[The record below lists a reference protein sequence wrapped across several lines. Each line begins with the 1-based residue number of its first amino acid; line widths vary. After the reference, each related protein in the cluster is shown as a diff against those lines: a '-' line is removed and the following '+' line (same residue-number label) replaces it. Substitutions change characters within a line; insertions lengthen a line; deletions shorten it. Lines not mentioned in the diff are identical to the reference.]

1 MADQTVITDTD
12 EFLGVK
18 EAPAWQRWVK
28 WAAIG
33 VGVIL
38 LLLLV
43 KHFTTPSDAAGYST
57 QAAKTGSITTT
68 VSATG
73 KLAPVNQVTV
83 GSQLSGLVT
92 QVAVDVN
99 DHVVQG
105 QALALIDPEQ
115 IDDQIRAAQAQ
126 LAADQA
132 AVNEAQ
138 ATLAQSQATLNRYQQ
153 VSQLSGGRVPAKT
166 EMEGAVADRD
176 RAAGALKVAQAN
188 VKAAQA
194 TLAQDQ
200 TQRSRAIIRSPVNG
214 VVLARQVDPGQ
225 TVAASFNTPTLFVIA
240 QDLSQMKLEV
250 QVDEADVGQIK
261 QGQKATFTVD
271 AFPGRTFPAAI
282 TRVDL
287 GSNLTVQ
294 DASSSSSSSTGSGA
308 ASTTGQVVSYAADL
322 SVANPTLELRPGMT
336 ATADIIT
343 NQVDNALLVP
353 NAALRFVPEKTD
365 QPAAKESGGITG
377 AIVPQRRR
385 RGGGAGGGDDTAPA
399 ITAGGKHTVY
409 VLDAEG
415 KPQPIEVTVGL
426 SNGTMTAITG
436 GNLKPGMKVIT
447 GQLSGK
453 KGVSSGTGAAAGSA
467 GANRSAG
474 GGGGRRGG

>member
-1 MADQTVITDTD
+1 MADPTITDTD

-18 EAPAWQRWVK
+18 QAPAWQRWIK
-28 WAAIG
+28 WVAIG
-33 VGVIL
+33 VGVIV

-43 KHFTTPSDAAGYST
+43 RHFTRSSDAAGYST
-57 QAAKTGSITTT
+57 QTVRTGELTTT

-99 DHVVQG
+99 DHVTKG

-115 IDDQIRAAQAQ
+115 IDDQIRQAEAQ
-126 LAADQA
+126 LASNQA

-138 ATLAQSQATLNRYQQ
+138 ATLEQAQATLARYQQ
-153 VSQLSGGRVPAKT
+153 VSKLSGGRVPAKT
-166 EMEGAVADRD
+166 EMEGAIADRD

-188 VKAAQA
+188 VQA
-194 TLAQDQ
+194 GHASLSQYQ
-200 TQRSRAIIRSPVNG
+200 TQRSRAIIRSPVTG

-240 QDLSQMKLEV
+240 EDLTKMKLEV

-261 QGQKATFTVD
+261 QGQSASFTVD

-294 DASSSSSSSTGSGA
+294 DASASSSSSSSSSS
-308 ASTTGQVVSYAADL
+308 STTGQVVSYAADL
-322 SVANPTLELRPGMT
+322 SVDNPTLELRPGMT
-336 ATADIIT
+336 ATADIVT
-343 NQVDNALLVP
+343 AEVHNALLVP
-353 NAALRFVPEKTD
+353 NAALRFVPEKAD
-365 QPAAKESGGITG
+365 QPAAKETGGITG
-377 AIVPQRRR
+377 AIVPRRR
-385 RGGGAGGGDDTAPA
+385 HRGGGAGDEGAAAVTQ
-399 ITAGGKHTVY
+399 GGKHVVY
-409 VLDAEG
+409 VLDADG
-415 KPQPIEVTVGL
+415 KPKPIEVTVGMT
-426 SNGTMTAITG
+426 NGTMTAITG
-436 GNLKPGMKVIT
+436 GDLKPGMKIIT

-453 KGVSSGTGAAAGSA
+453 KGVSAGTGAAAGSA

-474 GGGGRRGG
+474 GGGRRGQ

>member
-1 MADQTVITDTD
+1 MADPTITDTD
-12 EFLGVK
+12 EFLGVRQ
-18 EAPAWQRWVK
+18 APAWQRWAK
-28 WAAIG
+28 WVVIG
-33 VGVIL
+33 IGVIL

-43 KHFTTPSDAAGYST
+43 RHFTRPADAAGYAT
-57 QAAKTGSITTT
+57 EPARIGSLTTS

-99 DHVVQG
+99 DHVTKG

-115 IDDQIRAAQAQ
+115 IDDQIRQARAQ
-126 LAADQA
+126 LAANQA

-138 ATLAQSQATLNRYQQ
+138 ATLEQAQATLDRYRE
-153 VSQLSGGRVPAKT
+153 VSKLSGGRVPAKT
-166 EMEGAVADRD
+166 EMETAIADRD

-188 VKAAQA
+188 VQA
-194 TLAQDQ
+194 SHASLAQNE
-200 TQRSRAIIRSPVNG
+200 TQRSRAIIRSPVTG

-240 QDLSQMKLEV
+240 EDLTKMKLEV

-294 DASSSSSSSTGSGA
+294 DASSSSSSSGSSA
-308 ASTTGQVVSYAADL
+308 SSTTGQVVSYAADL

-336 ATADIIT
+336 ATADIVTSET
-343 NQVDNALLVP
+343 NHVLLVP
-353 NAALRFVPEKTD
+353 NAALRFVPEKAA
-365 QPAAKESGGITG
+365 PAAAPSNDSGITG
-377 AIVPQRRR
+377 ALVPHRRR
-385 RGGGAGGGDDTAPA
+385 RGGSSGGDDTVAA
-399 ITAGGKHTVY
+399 LTAGGQHNVY
-409 VLDAEG
+409 VLDANG
-415 KPQPIEVTVGL
+415 DPKPVKVTIGQT
-426 SNGTMTAITG
+426 NGTMTAITG
-436 GNLKPGMKVIT
+436 GDLKPGMKVIT

-453 KGVSSGTGAAAGSA
+453 KGVSGGKGSG
-467 GANRSAG
+467 RS
-474 GGGGRRGG
+474 GGGRRGQ